1 MRILHPICY
10 LKSAIKTLSL
20 THSQNAKQ
28 WRRLCAPKERRR
40 RSRLKCCEIR
50 VCAEHTETAPGLFV
64 GGFLIKTRVRAGVFT
79 LEFALLPTFRDYAW
93 HLVLY
98 YGFQAIHQC

>member
-64 GGFLIKTRVRAGVFT
+64 GGFLIKTPVRAAVFT

-93 HLVLY
+93 HLTLY